1 MTLQDRL
8 KKIRKDAGLRQS
20 SFADKVG
27 LGQKTLS
34 NYETGRNQP
43 GEGRLFLIA
52 EKFGVNPQWLLTG
65 EGEQYLSQ
73 HDVDAKTKARIE
85 REHIRRLFSE
95 LSPETQ
101 RIILDVLRKE
111 VGMARIKNNAE
122 VNGDVSGD
130 VIINQE

>member
-20 SFADKVG
+20 EFADRVG
-27 LGQKTLS
+27 LGYKTLS
-34 NYETGRNQP
+34 NYENGRSQP
-43 GEGRLFLIA
+43 GVGRLFLIA
-52 EKFGVNPQWLLTG
+52 EKFGVNTNWLLKG
-65 EGEQYLSQ
+65 EGEPYGEP
-73 HDVDAKTKARIE
+73 DVDVATKARIE

-101 RIILDVLRKE
+101 RIILDVLREE
-111 VGMARIKNNAE
+111 VGAARIKNNAE

>member
-8 KKIRKDAGLRQS
+8 KKIRLDAGLRQPE
-20 SFADKVG
+20 FAKRVG
-27 LGQKTLS
+27 LSSKTLS
-34 NYETGRNQP
+34 NYETGHDNP
-43 GEGRLFLIA
+43 GVGRLFLIA
-52 EKFGVNPQWLLTG
+52 ETFNVNTNWLLKG
-65 EGEQYLSQ
+65 EGEPYGEI
-73 HDVDAKTKARIE
+73 DVDAKTKARIE

-101 RIILDVLRKE
+101 RIILDVLREE
-111 VGMARIKNNAE
+111 VGASRIKNNAE